1 MDRRR
6 VHFSNLVRVYVLDD
20 RDEDW
25 RSRWIRDALEKYRFR
40 RRMQALSRVLEP
52 ILSTEHILLVALR
65 NAKMSNSKMSNSD
78 DVSAWR

>member
-52 ILSTEHILLVALR
+52 ILSTEHILVVALR
-65 NAKMSNSKMSNSD
+65 NAKMSNSD